1 MAVYALVD
9 CNNFYVSCE
18 RAFNP
23 ALEGKPVIV
32 MSNNDGCAVARSA
45 EAKAIGVGMGEPAFK
60 LRRLVDSHGLIML
73 SSNYALYGDMSER
86 VMSVL
91 ATFSPGAE
99 VYSIDECFLDLDGLP
114 VDDMTAWSHQI
125 RATVRRWT
133 GIPVSVGIGTTK
145 TLAKLANR
153 LAKKSPRTNGVLDLA
168 GHPEWVT
175 PALKQTPVGDVWG
188 IGRQYAAHCG
198 VNGIRTAFDLT
209 KASDGWIKKTMGAGG
224 LRTVMELRG
233 TPVHTL
239 DTAPSDKHTT
249 CCSRS
254 FGESVTEF
262 DQVHDAVM
270 TFASRAAEKI
280 RGEGLVSGAVQV
292 FAYTDRFRQDQPQFS
307 LNAMIRLSPPTSST
321 PHIIGAALKG
331 LKSAWR
337 DGYAYKKA
345 GVIMLDLVRPE
356 DIPRDLFS
364 PPPESGERPTALM
377 AAVDGINSKLGKGAV
392 GYGLAPKD
400 APWQMRRSN
409 RTPSYTTSWDD
420 LPVVK
425 T

>member
-45 EAKAIGVGMGEPAFK
+45 EAKAIGVGMGQPAFK
-60 LRRLVDSHGLIML
+60 LRHLVDSHGLIML

-114 VDDMTAWSHQI
+114 VDDMTAWSQQI

-168 GHPEWVT
+168 GHPEWVQA
-175 PALKQTPVGDVWG
+175 ALKQTPVGDVWG

-198 VNGIRTAFDLT
+198 VNGIRTAHDLT
-209 KASDGWIKKTMGAGG
+209 KASDGWIKKTMGAVG

-254 FGESVTEF
+254 FGESVADF
-262 DQVHDAVM
+262 DQVNDAVL

-280 RGEGLVSGAVQV
+280 RGKGLVAGAVQV
-292 FAYTDRFRQDQPQFS
+292 FAYTDRFRPDQPQFS
-307 LNAMIRLSPPTSST
+307 VNSMIRLSPPTSST

-331 LKSAWR
+331 LKLAWR

-364 PPPESGERPTALM
+364 PPPDSGVRPAALM

-400 APWQMRRSN
+400 APWQMRCGN
-409 RTPSYTTSWDD
+409 MTQSYTTSWDD

-425 T
+425 A

>member
-18 RAFNP
+18 RVFNP

-45 EAKAIGVGMGEPAFK
+45 EAKVIGVDMAAPAFK
-60 LRRLVDSHGLIML
+60 LRHLVESHGLVML

-114 VDDMTAWSHQI
+114 VDDLTAWSQQI

-153 LAKKSPRTNGVLDLA
+153 LAKKSKKADGALDLT
-168 GHPEWVT
+168 GNPKWVEA
-175 PALKQTPVGDVWG
+175 ALKQTPVGDVWG

-198 VNGIRTAFDLT
+198 VNGIRTAYDLT
-209 KASDGWIKKTMGAGG
+209 LQSDGWIKKTMGAVG

-239 DTAPSDKHTT
+239 DTAPSDKQTT

-254 FGESVTEF
+254 FGEAVTEYG
-262 DQVHDAVM
+262 QVRDAVI

-280 RGEGLVSGAVQV
+280 RGQVLVAGALQV
-292 FAYTDRFRQDQPQFS
+292 FAYTDRFRPDQPQFS
-307 LNAMIRLSPPTSST
+307 LNATIRLSPPTSST

-331 LKSAWR
+331 LETSWR
-337 DGYAYKKA
+337 DGYGYKKA
-345 GVIMLDLVRPE
+345 GVILLDLVRPE

-364 PPPESGERPTALM
+364 PPPDAGTRPKALM

-392 GYGLAPKD
+392 GYGLAQKD
-400 APWQMRRSN
+400 APWQMRCN
-409 RTPSYTTSWDD
+409 HRTPSYTTSWDE
-420 LPVVK
+420 LPVVSA
-425 T
+425 